1 MVKFKLFIDKDEEV
15 KFLNEQAAKGNAFR
29 KFFLGFYFFDKSEE
43 NKYVYDI
50 DLLSKFTEYNS
61 YKNFMKEAN
70 VEVVSRWYRWVYV
83 KSLNRDKGF
92 ELYSDVNS
100 KIEHYNKIKK
110 MFIAAFI
117 IELICLF
124 VEIIVPLI
132 TSQMMTINAIFIAL
146 IVFFAIVIFGGYS
159 QAKEKVNF
167 YLREKDKI

>member
-1 MVKFKLFIDKDEEV
+1 MIKFKLFLDKDEEV
-15 KFLNEQAAKGNAFR
+15 KFLNDQAAKGNAFR

-50 DLLSKFTEYNS
+50 DLLSKFSEYES
-61 YKNFMKEAN
+61 YKAFMKEAN

-83 KSLNRDKGF
+83 KSLNSEKGF
-92 ELYSDVNS
+92 DLYSDIDS

-132 TSQMMTINAIFIAL
+132 TSRMMTINAIFIAS
-146 IVFFAIVIFGGYS
+146 IAFFAIAIYGGYS
-159 QAKEKVNF
+159 QAKEKVKF
-167 YLREKDKI
+167 YLLEKNKV